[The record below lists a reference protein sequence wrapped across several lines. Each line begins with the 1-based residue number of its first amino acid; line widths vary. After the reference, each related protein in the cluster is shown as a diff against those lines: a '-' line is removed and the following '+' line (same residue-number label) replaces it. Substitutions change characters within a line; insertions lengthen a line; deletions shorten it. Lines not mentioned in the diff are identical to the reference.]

1 MDAVEVVSRTAA
13 IAPALSTALITP
25 ANVCGQSTS
34 AVTRARRPPRGDDR
48 APEVRRCP
56 ISPGR
61 GGLRP
66 HRGLPSRY
74 AGHRLAGALPQP
86 RCGRAGACGG
96 SRRHVTGHQRSRRS
110 VAVTRRFE
118 LDSCRW
124 VVSGDFSVKF
134 NVLSRKMRS
143 AEQRRETA
151 RRGCALLRT
160 LSRPEYGP
168 GRPEPAVTHVK
179 ASPARALFPPA
190 SPAPMTG
197 LGTSP
202 ARRMCVRRPQI
213 WFRPPST
220 YRLEPVMKLL
230 WPEARKSTAAA
241 ISSGRA
247 SLPSGT

>member
-1 MDAVEVVSRTAA
+1 MDAVEVVSRKAA
-13 IAPALSTALITP
+13 IAPALSTALITS
-25 ANVCGQSTS
+25 ANVSGQSTS
-34 AVTRARRPPRGDDR
+34 AVARARRPRRGDDR
-48 APEVRRCP
+48 APEARSVAARH
-56 ISPGR
+56 
-61 GGLRP
+61 P
-66 HRGLPSRY
+66 HRGLPSRH

-179 ASPARALFPPA
+179 ASPARALFPRPH
-190 SPAPMTG
+190 
-197 LGTSP
+197 L
-202 ARRMCVRRPQI
+202 RR
-213 WFRPPST
+213 
-220 YRLEPVMKLL
+220 
-230 WPEARKSTAAA
+230 
-241 ISSGRA
+241 
-247 SLPSGT
+247 

>member
-1 MDAVEVVSRTAA
+1 MDAVEVVSRKAA
-13 IAPALSTALITP
+13 IAPALSTALITS
-25 ANVCGQSTS
+25 ANVSGQSTS
-34 AVTRARRPPRGDDR
+34 AVARARRPRRGDDR
-48 APEVRRCP
+48 APEVRRRP
-56 ISPGR
+56 TSPGR

-179 ASPARALFPPA
+179 ASPARALFPRPH
-190 SPAPMTG
+190 
-197 LGTSP
+197 L
-202 ARRMCVRRPQI
+202 RR
-213 WFRPPST
+213 
-220 YRLEPVMKLL
+220 
-230 WPEARKSTAAA
+230 
-241 ISSGRA
+241 
-247 SLPSGT
+247 